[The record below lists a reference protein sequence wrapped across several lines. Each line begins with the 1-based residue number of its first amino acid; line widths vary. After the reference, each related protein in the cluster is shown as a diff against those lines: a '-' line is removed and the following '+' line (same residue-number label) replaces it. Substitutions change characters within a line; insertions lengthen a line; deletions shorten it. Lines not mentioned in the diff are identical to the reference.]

1 MLSPAF
7 QLVSRSFGSLLEAHL
22 CKLIQYDLFGALAEN
37 LIKSQRVLGNKIL
50 FIEFTNCCRLTK
62 VLADHF

>member
-1 MLSPAF
+1 MSSPAF

-22 CKLIQYDLFGALAEN
+22 CKLIQYDMFSALAEN

-50 FIEFTNCCRLTK
+50 LYPYEN
-62 VLADHF
+62 AS